1 MRNANRIRKR
11 IALIVV
17 FSFILAALPGCGK
30 DAGEQEASD
39 TSRATEE
46 TSTEEQLHSEGVDTK
61 CEVSYKTYTGEYAS
75 MFLR

>member
-1 MRNANRIRKR
+1 MRKANRIRKR

-39 TSRATEE
+39 TSLATEE
-46 TSTEEQLHSEGVDTK
+46 ASTEEQRSEGL
-61 CEVSYKTYTGEYAS
+61 G
-75 MFLR
+75 L